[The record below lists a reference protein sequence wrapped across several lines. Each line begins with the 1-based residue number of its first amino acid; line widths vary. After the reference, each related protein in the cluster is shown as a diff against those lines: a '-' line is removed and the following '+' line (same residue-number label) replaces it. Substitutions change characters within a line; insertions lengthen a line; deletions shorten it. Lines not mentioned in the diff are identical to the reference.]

1 MNTTMPR
8 TALLLMAALLFPA
21 PVLAQGGTI
30 SGMVIEFQDGIE
42 GDGVTASALI
52 NGIKHRIGTTGEDG
66 RTRVDDDE
74 VDIAVG
80 TPVEVYST
88 GCNGARDLL
97 LVPRGEQ
104 VPAEEDCPRPIGFFP
119 WGEASTLSLGVGPT
133 GWTLSTVDVPTLNV
147 GLNVHGALFNN
158 FEDQACAQPGIGDC
172 SADELTTGFGG
183 WAEYRLG
190 ARYPLV
196 IGASVNYAKHDLSQ
210 TFNGGGQP
218 ITRTGSVSGLFVDSY
233 VGWRL
238 RPRPGLTL
246 TPHLGPTWARDELS
260 YDNGV
265 GSPLDSRA
273 DSGLKFNGGV
283 NLDYQVLPRLNVRLG
298 YKLTHAFDRDDAD
311 LNHRVHVGAGTTFV
325 P

>member
-1 MNTTMPR
+1 MTRR
-8 TALLLMAALLFPA
+8 TGPVV
-21 PVLAQGGTI
+21 VLAAVLTLLGRGPADAQSLDVQVNTP
-30 SGMVIEFQDGIE
+30 DGA
-42 GDGVTASALI
+42 GVGIFALI
-52 NGIKHRIGTTGEDG
+52 NAGKQRIGTTGQDGESRIDVEDI
-66 RTRVDDDE
+66 
-74 VDIAVG
+74 DIAVG
-80 TPVEVYST
+80 TPVEVYGT
-88 GCNGARDLL
+88 GCDGSREVL

-104 VPAEEDCPRPIGFFP
+104 VPAEEECPRPIGFFP
-119 WGEASTLSLGVGPT
+119 WGETSSIALGVGPT

-172 SADELTTGFGG
+172 SADEFTTGFGG

-190 ARYPLV
+190 AKYPLV
-196 IGASVNYAKHDLSQ
+196 IGASVNYAEHDLSQ
-210 TFNGGGQP
+210 TFNGDE
-218 ITRTGSVSGLFVDSY
+218 RMGSVSGLFIDSY

-260 YDNGV
+260 YDNRV
-265 GSPLDSRA
+265 GGLLDSHA

-283 NLDYQVLPRLNVRLG
+283 NLDYQFLPRLNFRLG

-311 LNHRVHVGAGTTFV
+311 LNHRLNAGVGALII